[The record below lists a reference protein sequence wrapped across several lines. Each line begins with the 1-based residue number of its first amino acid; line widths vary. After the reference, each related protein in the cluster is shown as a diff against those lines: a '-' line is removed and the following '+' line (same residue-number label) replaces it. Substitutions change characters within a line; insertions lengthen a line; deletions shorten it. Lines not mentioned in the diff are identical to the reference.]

1 MSMTL
6 TEIRQEL
13 MQQHAGLRELAAATR
28 AAADQVKGGA
38 SGARDALRTNIA
50 MLDQALHAHNDREEE
65 LLGAI
70 IKTIDAWGEV
80 RASLM
85 DEHHEAEHERIL
97 GTLRSAADAPD
108 PTAAAEMVHGVLAE
122 LADHMEHEE
131 QEILSPNVLRDDIY
145 TVDYGGG

>member
-1 MSMTL
+1 MPMTL

-28 AAADQVKGGA
+28 AAAEQARGGSPA
-38 SGARDALRTNIA
+38 ARDLLRTNVA
-50 MLDQALHAHNDREEE
+50 MLDEALHAHNQREEE
-65 LLGAI
+65 LLGSI
-70 IKTIDAWGEV
+70 IRTIDAWGEV

-97 GTLRSAADAPD
+97 GVLKRAADAPD
-108 PTAAAEMVHGVLAE
+108 ATSAAESVSAVLAE
-122 LADHMEHEE
+122 LADHMAHEE